1 MTTLRQGPSDFRFT
15 AFDFDPI
22 KYDAMMSLLD
32 TVKDRL
38 KGISE
43 LRNVRVVR
51 TLENRMM
58 VMAGYGSKKAMEAG
72 TEAHSSIF
80 ADFAGYITDTP
91 IVLGGEVVGRVN
103 GEIPRDDIKYMRFV
117 RAMIDPSKYDAMMSV
132 VNGGVLDKYKDVPGL
147 SRLLLVRVNE
157 THMIAAS
164 GYVSKE
170 AADAA
175 RENTDASLASVSEYM
190 TAEPLIRQGN
200 LVWLYQYNH

>member
-117 RAMIDPSKYDAMMSV
+117 RSIIDPSKYDAMMSV

-200 LVWLYQYNH
+200 LVWLYQYNL

>member
-1 MTTLRQGPSDFRFT
+1 MTTPRQGPSDFRFT
-15 AFDFDPI
+15 AFDFDPT

-117 RAMIDPSKYDAMMSV
+117 RAIIDPSKYDAMMSV

-175 RENTDASLASVSEYM
+175 RENTDASLASVAAYM
-190 TAEPLIRQGN
+190 TAKPLIRQGD
-200 LVWLYQYNH
+200 LVWLYQYNL

>member
-15 AFDFDPI
+15 AFDFDPM

-117 RAMIDPSKYDAMMSV
+117 RTIIDPSKYDAMMSV

-200 LVWLYQYNH
+200 LVWLYQYNL

>member
-58 VMAGYGSKKAMEAG
+58 VMAGYGSKKAMEAA

-91 IVLGGEVVGRVN
+91 IVPGGEVVGRVN

-117 RAMIDPSKYDAMMSV
+117 RAIIDPSKYDAMMSV

-200 LVWLYQYNH
+200 LVWLYQYNL

>member
-15 AFDFDPI
+15 AFDFDPM

-117 RAMIDPSKYDAMMSV
+117 RAIIDPSKYDAMMSV
-132 VNGGVLDKYKDVPGL
+132 VNGGVLDKYEDVPGL

-200 LVWLYQYNH
+200 LVWLYQYNL

>member
-117 RAMIDPSKYDAMMSV
+117 RAIIDPSKYDAMMSV

-175 RENTDASLASVSEYM
+175 RENTNASLASVAAYM

-200 LVWLYQYNH
+200 LVWLYQYNL

>member
-117 RAMIDPSKYDAMMSV
+117 RAIIDPSKYDAMMSV

-200 LVWLYQYNH
+200 LVWLYPYNL